1 MRAMAIGRVVG
12 MMVLSAAVLVAAGLR
27 SWAVSAYG
35 APQPWAQMPS
45 MPGGQSPAGPSNPQ
59 ELPIPGAEAHD
70 PVRERA
76 RQQVIVSA
84 NVARHKR
91 MAEDANKL
99 LDLSKQ
105 LKDDVDKTG
114 DDELSVEV
122 MRKAAEIEKLAH
134 DVRERM
140 RQ

>member
-1 MRAMAIGRVVG
+1 MRAMAIGRVI
-12 MMVLSAAVLVAAGLR
+12 VLLGVVLVAGGVGSR
-27 SWAVSAYG
+27 VVRAYG
-35 APQPWAQMPS
+35 APAAQMPP
-45 MPGGQSPAGPSNPQ
+45 MPGGQSPAGPSNQ
-59 ELPIPGAEAHD
+59 EGLPIPGTEPHDAAH
-70 PVRERA
+70 ERM
-76 RQQVIVSA
+76 RQQAIVSA

-105 LKDDVDKTG
+105 LKDDVDRAG

-122 MRKAAEIEKLAH
+122 IRKAAEIEKLAH

>member
-1 MRAMAIGRVVG
+1 MRAIVIGRVAR
-12 MMVLSAAVLVAAGLR
+12 MIVLSALLVVVGAGVRSRMVRAA
-27 SWAVSAYG
+27 A
-35 APQPWAQMPS
+35 AQMPS
-45 MPGGQSPAGPSNPQ
+45 APGGQNPGLPSNHP
-59 ELPIPGAEAHD
+59 ELPIPGDEAHD

-105 LKDDVDKTG
+105 LKDDVDKAG
-114 DDELSVEV
+114 NDELSVEV

>member
-1 MRAMAIGRVVG
+1 M
-12 MMVLSAAVLVAAGLR
+12 
-27 SWAVSAYG
+27 
-35 APQPWAQMPS
+35 
-45 MPGGQSPAGPSNPQ
+45 
-59 ELPIPGAEAHD
+59 
-70 PVRERA
+70 RERA

>member
-1 MRAMAIGRVVG
+1 MRAMAIGRMV
-12 MMVLSAAVLVAAGLR
+12 VLSGVVLFTGGVRSRAVM
-27 SWAVSAYG
+27 AYG
-35 APQPWAQMPS
+35 APAAQIPVT
-45 MPGGQSPAGPSNPQ
+45 PGGQSPAMQSNP
-59 ELPIPGAEAHD
+59 EGLPIPGAEVHDAAH
-70 PVRERA
+70 ERM
-76 RQQVIVSA
+76 RQQAIVSA

-105 LKDDVDKTG
+105 LKDDVDKAG
-114 DDELSVEV
+114 NDELSVEV
-122 MRKAAEIEKLAH
+122 IRKAAEIEKLAH